1 VEVPTVLTAAPQD
14 QWRLLDVQTHDT
26 RLAQLA
32 HRRRT
37 LPEHAEV
44 ERLQALRRTLA
55 GQLVAART
63 AASDIRRELAK
74 AEADVE
80 QVRSRAARNQA
91 RLDAGQG
98 TAKDLQAMQHELG
111 TLAERQAVLEDAELE
126 VMERLETADAEVR
139 ALQAQADEV
148 DGELEQVEKRRDAA
162 VEDIEAEATTER
174 TARNAAAGGVPADL
188 LALYDK
194 IREASGGVGAARLY
208 QRRCEGCRLELT
220 PVDLGRIR
228 AAGEDAVLR
237 CEECGRILV
246 RTADSGL

>member
-1 VEVPTVLTAAPQD
+1 VVTAAPQV
-14 QWRLLDVQTHDT
+14 QWRLLDVQAHDT

-44 ERLQALRRTLA
+44 ERLTQLRRALA
-55 GQLVAART
+55 DDIVVAKT
-63 AASDIRRELAK
+63 SASDLRRELSK

-80 QVRSRAARNQA
+80 QVRARVTRNRV
-91 RLDAGQG
+91 RLEAGQG

-111 TLAERQAVLEDAELE
+111 TLAERQSVLEDAELE
-126 VMERLETADAEVR
+126 VMERLEGAETR
-139 ALQAQADEV
+139 L
-148 DGELEQVEKRRDAA
+148 GELEDQARGVDAELDEVTGRRDAELA
-162 VEDIEAEATTER
+162 RIDDEVLTEQG
-174 TARNAAAGGVPADL
+174 ARADASAGVPGEL
-188 LALYDK
+188 LALYEKVRD
-194 IREASGGVGAARLY
+194 AGGGVGAARLY

-220 PVDLGRIR
+220 PVDIGRFR

-246 RTADSGL
+246 RTPDSGL